1 MRCWCCRWGGFTLLC
16 HSSSLQSVF
25 FWLMKFKYWVLIKI
39 LKRWLKQQCPWLTVK
54 VSMFGRLSCVHLCAV
69 DTHCWGRDVLCIPLE
84 HTESVLFAHCCDQGA
99 AAVASWLLILFHRHT
114 WIYCLLYYSLNCKNH
129 FSCRFLC
136 NTFPPLEKHK
146 CLPRVFMSYSVVWLT
161 QTWLDLEND
170 SCFRAALRLWTS
182 PLLEALDNAN
192 VANVIMVLWLTVC
205 GVTVA
210 CVWLVSLFVIEN
222 VCFLRM

>member
-1 MRCWCCRWGGFTLLC
+1 MA
-16 HSSSLQSVF
+16 HSQGEYV
-25 FWLMKFKYWVLIKI
+25 W
-39 LKRWLKQQCPWLTVK
+39 QAQ
-54 VSMFGRLSCVHLCAV
+54 LCAPV
-69 DTHCWGRDVLCIPLE
+69 CSWYPLLRQRCVVHSAWTHRE
-84 HTESVLFAHCCDQGA
+84 RSVCSLLWPGSCCCGL
-99 AAVASWLLILFHRHT
+99 WLLILFHRHT

-205 GVTVA
+205 GVTVP